1 MKLASLKHGRDG
13 TLTVVD
19 KKLESAVEVPGI
31 ATTLLEALENW
42 SVVER
47 KLNIVYCSINAANKA
62 SEYIKTLTADVKFQQ
77 SVTNVPAMQQFL
89 KELSATLDN
98 GRVSKTFELNVS
110 NLAAALP
117 CAPQFVDGSAYLA
130 HVERVR
136 KARGAE
142 MPPSFLTDPLMYQA
156 VSDAFLAPTEPIR
169 MADEAW
175 GIDFEAEVGVVVDD
189 VPAGVTP
196 AEAEKHIKLVLLIN
210 DVSLRNL
217 IPNELGKGFGFLQ
230 SKPRSALSPVA
241 VTPDELGDA
250 WKDGKVHLPL
260 ITHLNGKLF
269 GEPDAGVDMQFS
281 FPQLIAHAAKTRP
294 LAAGSL
300 IGSGTIANQ
309 DESKGSSCL
318 AEKRVLEIIKS
329 DKATTPFMKFGDTVR
344 IEMFDK
350 SGKSIFGT
358 IEQTVEKYQR

>member
-1 MKLASLKHGRDG
+1 MKLASINNGRDG
-13 TLTVVD
+13 ILIVVD
-19 KKLESAVEVPGI
+19 KNLESAVEVPGI
-31 ATTLLEALENW
+31 AETLLEVLENW
-42 SVVER
+42 SAVEH
-47 KLNIVYCSINAANKA
+47 KLNIVYGSINAANKA
-62 SEYIKTLTADVKFQQ
+62 SEYIKTLTADMKVKQPI
-77 SVTNVPAMQQFL
+77 TDVPSMQQFL
-89 KELSATLDN
+89 KELSETFEN
-98 GRVSKTFELNVS
+98 GRVTNTFELNTAD
-110 NLAAALP
+110 LAAALP
-117 CAPQFVDGSAYLA
+117 RAPQFVDGSAYLA

-156 VSDAFLAPTEPIR
+156 VSDAFLPPTEPIR

-175 GIDFEAEVGVVVDD
+175 GIDFESEVGVVVDD

-196 AEAEKHIKLVLLIN
+196 AEAGKHIKLVLLIN

-230 SKPRSALSPVA
+230 SKPRSALSPIA

-250 WKDGKVHLPL
+250 WKEGKVHLPL
-260 ITHLNGKLF
+260 VTQLNGKLF
-269 GEPDAGVDMQFS
+269 GEPNAGVDMQFS

-294 LAAGSL
+294 LAAGS
-300 IGSGTIANQ
+300 IVGSGTIANQ

-318 AEKRVLEIIKS
+318 AEKRVLEIIKNG
-329 DKATTPFMKFGDTVR
+329 KATAPFMKFGDIVR

-350 SGKSIFGT
+350 NGASIFGA
-358 IEQTVEKYQR
+358 IEQTVEKYQA